1 MTNATEESVAGN
13 AFAFTGTWR
22 EYLPIAASN
31 FFLTIVT
38 LSIFR
43 SWAKARERRYLWS
56 HTIFIDDRLEWTG
69 TGKEMFIGFLFA
81 MLVGAL
87 PLFLLNL
94 LSQSLML
101 HGHPGLAFLAIFA
114 LYMFALALFGF
125 ARFRALRYRLSR
137 TWWHGI
143 RGGSDGKGGNY
154 AWSSLW
160 KSVVGFLAATF
171 LMPWAMTSLWNERW
185 NAMSFGPHRFDAAA
199 NTDGLMSRWALLV
212 LGPVVLGLVGFVLG
226 YGMGLGP
233 AIALPIFLLLY
244 VAYVAAGFLYY
255 AAYFRKTI
263 GTLDLGPMQFQFDA
277 SGWQLAKLILGDIGL
292 VIGTLGLGVM
302 FLNYR
307 HWSFLI
313 RHLGATGV
321 VDLESFTQSTT
332 TAPKEAEG
340 FADAFDIGAF

>member
-1 MTNATEESVAGN
+1 LTEQTDQPGAAD
-13 AFAFTGTWR
+13 AFTFTGTWR

-38 LSIFR
+38 LSLYR

-94 LSQSLML
+94 LSQSLIL
-101 HGHPGLAFLAIFA
+101 HGHPGLAALSMLA
-114 LYMFALALFGF
+114 LYVLAFALFGF

-137 TWWHGI
+137 SWWHGI
-143 RGGSDGKGGNY
+143 RGGSDSKGGAY

-160 KSVVGFLAATF
+160 KTMVGFFAATF
-171 LMPWAMTSLWNERW
+171 LMPWALTTLWNERW

-199 NTDGLMSRWALLV
+199 NTDGLMVRWAFFILSPIV
-212 LGPVVLGLVGFVLG
+212 LGILGVALAS
-226 YGMGLGP
+226 GMGAAM
-233 AIALPIFLLLY
+233 AIPFFLVVY
-244 VAYVAAGFLYY
+244 IAYVVGGLAFY
-255 AAYFRKTI
+255 AAYFRKTV
-263 GTLDLGPMQFQFDA
+263 GTLELGEMKFLFDA
-277 SGWQLAKLILGDIGL
+277 TTWQLAKLLLGDIAL
-292 VIGTLGLGVM
+292 VVCTLGLGIM
-302 FLNYR
+302 FLHYR

-313 RHLGATGV
+313 RHLGATGL
-321 VDLESFTQSTT
+321 VDLENFTQSTT
-332 TAPKEAEG
+332 SAPQEAEG
-340 FADAFDIGAF
+340 FADAFDVGAF

>member
-1 MTNATEESVAGN
+1 MTDATEQSVAGD

-31 FFLTIVT
+31 FFLTILT
-38 LSIFR
+38 LGIFR

-94 LSQSLML
+94 LSQSLIL
-101 HGHPGLAFLAIFA
+101 HGQPGLAFVTFIGLYIFA
-114 LYMFALALFGF
+114 LLLFGF

-143 RGGSDGKGGNY
+143 RGGSDAKGGGY

-160 KSVVGFLAATF
+160 KTIVGGFALTL
-171 LMPWAMTSLWNERW
+171 LMPWALTELWNERW
-185 NAMSFGPHRFDAAA
+185 NAMSFGPHRFESFA
-199 NTDGLMSRWALLV
+199 NAEGLVWRWALLV
-212 LGPVVLGLVGFVLG
+212 FGPILFIILGFALSGTLGPGGVAISFVLT
-226 YGMGLGP
+226 YLS
-233 AIALPIFLLLY
+233 Y
-244 VAYVAAGFLYY
+244 VIGSFVFY

-263 GTLDLGPMQFQFDA
+263 GSLELGPLQFSFDATGWGITKLLLGDLG
-277 SGWQLAKLILGDIGL
+277 LII
-292 VIGTLGLGVM
+292 VTLGFGIS
-302 FLNYR
+302 FLHYR

-313 RHLGATGV
+313 RHLGASGA

>member
-1 MTNATEESVAGN
+1 MKEQADQSVAGD

-22 EYLPIAASN
+22 DYLPIAASN

-38 LSIFR
+38 LSVYR

-94 LSQSLML
+94 LSQSLIL
-101 HGHPGLAFLAIFA
+101 HGHPGLAALSLFA
-114 LYMFALALFGF
+114 LYLFAFALFGF

-137 TWWHGI
+137 SWWHGI
-143 RGGSDGKGGNY
+143 RGGSDSKGGAY

-160 KSVVGFLAATF
+160 KTLVGFFAATF
-171 LMPWAMTSLWNERW
+171 LMPWALTSLWNERW

-199 NTDGLMSRWALLV
+199 NTDGLMGRWALFV
-212 LGPVVLGLVGFVLG
+212 LGPVVLALVGAVLAMATGPAAFFITLPLAYLG
-226 YGMGLGP
+226 YLAGGL
-233 AIALPIFLLLY
+233 AF
-244 VAYVAAGFLYY
+244 Y
-255 AAYFRKTI
+255 AAYFRKAI
-263 GTLDLGPMQFQFDA
+263 GTLELGEMQFQFDA
-277 SGWQLAKLILGDIGL
+277 SSWDLAKLVLGDIAL
-292 VIGTLGLGVM
+292 VIGTLGLGIM
-302 FLNYR
+302 FLHYR

-313 RHLGATGV
+313 RHLGATGL
-321 VDLESFTQSTT
+321 VDLENFTQSTT

-340 FADAFDIGAF
+340 FADAFDVGAF